1 MAFDL
6 QRYAAHGADL
16 RVRFFAANEALL
28 CRAAEVLADAFRR
41 GGKVLAFGNGGSAAD
56 AQHLAGEL
64 IGRFQRERDPLPAI
78 ALSTDTSVLTCT
90 ANDYG
95 YEDIFARQIR
105 ALGYPGDVAWA
116 ISTSGDSPNILKA
129 VTAAKE
135 HGMAVIGLTG
145 NRGALAALCDIA
157 LVVPEIRTPLV
168 QEIHLAI
175 LHVICALLD
184 DVFVPDGD

>member
-6 QRYAAHGADL
+6 QRYATHGAEL
-16 RVRFFAANEALL
+16 RVRFFIEYGG
-28 CRAAEVLADAFRR
+28 RIRQTAELLADVFRR

-64 IGRFQRERDPLPAI
+64 VGRFKKEREPLPVI

-95 YEDIFARQIR
+95 YEETFARQIR
-105 ALGYPGDVAWA
+105 ALGRKGDVAWA
-116 ISTSGDSPNILKA
+116 ISTSGDSPNVIRA
-129 VTAAKE
+129 VAAAKDRQ
-135 HGMAVIGLTG
+135 MSVVGLTG
-145 NRGALAALCDIA
+145 AAGALAGQCDIP
-157 LVVPEIRTPLV
+157 LVVPETQTFLI

-175 LHVICALLD
+175 LHAVCALLD
-184 DVFVPDGD
+184 DAFAE